1 MAFDLSQLS
10 AYTDEQSFALI
21 SASVLNTNLAEQ
33 VALRSGLS
41 SGSVAINLLS
51 GDANITD
58 RSCGWDPSG
67 DIAFSQVVIT
77 IEDKQ
82 LKLEVCPNDLRD
94 FYMSQQMSPSAS
106 GEDVPMEAVIADFY
120 VKKIKEFN
128 ENYIATAIK
137 SQITGANGANVV
149 DGAAAWTL
157 GTAVEEAYNIYDA
170 IGEEVKDRTDLIM
183 IVSPSNYRLL
193 QRGLINQN
201 LYNFAPVTTDGKNDL
216 YLPGTELKV
225 VKSSGLIG
233 SAYVAAGP
241 AEFIVVGTGLT
252 GDESSFKMQYNPYAD
267 VVQVTAYWRL
277 GVAAHS
283 VNTFATN
290 GLA

>member
-1 MAFDLSQLS
+1 MFDLSQLS
-10 AYTDEQSFALI
+10 NFTDELSFDLI
-21 SASVLNTNLAEQ
+21 STAVLNTNLAEQ

-51 GDANITD
+51 GDANIGD
-58 RSCGWDPSG
+58 RTCGWNPSG
-67 DIAFSQVVIT
+67 DIAFSQVTIT
-77 IEDKQ
+77 IEDKE
-82 LKLEVCPNDLRD
+82 LKMEVCPNDLRD
-94 FYMSQQMSPSAS
+94 FYLSQKMSPSANT
-106 GEDVPMEAVIADFY
+106 EEVPFAQVIADFY
-120 VKKIKEFN
+120 IKKIKEFN

-137 SQITGANGANVV
+137 AQVTGANGANVV
-149 DGAAAWTL
+149 TGAAAFTL
-157 GTAVEEAYNIYDA
+157 ATAVDEAYAIYDA
-170 IGEEVKDRTDLIM
+170 IGDEVKDRTDLIM
-183 IVSPSNYRLL
+183 IMSPSNYRLL

-216 YLPGTELKV
+216 YLPGTEIKI

-267 VVQVTAYWRL
+267 IVQISAYWRL
-277 GVAAHS
+277 GVAAHQ
-283 VNTFATN
+283 VNVFATN